1 LLKIAIARR
10 AAVNRQVVSAAVIVT
25 FATWLYPDGS
35 FAGGLWS
42 KRLPIYLVNGDIKIR
57 ALGWEVA
64 QRDENTLTPEQRQI
78 IIERARAPRTSP
90 YQIIIASDASCADC
104 VRYARAFQQA
114 LGDAGWIVRF
124 KTLAGAGA
132 GSSLGRVALMVSDL
146 ASPPSEAITL
156 RQALISARI
165 DVELTRAER
174 DFHDFPDDR
183 RPVLHLAAVQRQR

>member
-1 LLKIAIARR
+1 M
-10 AAVNRQVVSAAVIVT
+10 NRQVVSAAVIVA
-25 FATWLYPDGS
+25 FATCLCSDVS
-35 FAGGLWS
+35 FAGGLWT
-42 KRLPIYLVNGDIKIR
+42 KRLPIYLVDGGIMIQ
-57 ALGWEVA
+57 ALGWKVA
-64 QRDENTLTPEQRQI
+64 QREENTLTPEQRQI
-78 IIERARAPRTSP
+78 IVERAKAPRTRP

-104 VRYARAFQQA
+104 VRYARAFEQA

-124 KTLAGAGA
+124 KTLAGAGS

-183 RPVLHLAAVQRQR
+183 RPVLYLAAVQRQR